1 MLVLSNIPPSKIPVP
16 ESPVSA
22 QSQRRG
28 KSPSSY
34 VSLRHL
40 QLGLKPHSHPWTKH
54 LNKWAWQQTRR
65 ILRNPNDTELKSNWL
80 MLEAV
85 SVGKN
90 QWELCQKQPSSE
102 NLKLQMKQLSS
113 ATHLQMPTA
122 GSQTAWEESKAS
134 EADKFQFQNTCWCAE
149 EDEFTVAALLP
160 AHVHAQLP
168 AKEERWK
175 A

>member
-90 QWELCQKQPSSE
+90 QWELCQKQLSSE
-102 NLKLQMKQLSS
+102 NLKLQMNSSLLQPISRCQQLGAKQLDRNLKQVKRTNFSFKILADVQKKTSS
-113 ATHLQMPTA
+113 L
-122 GSQTAWEESKAS
+122 
-134 EADKFQFQNTCWCAE
+134 
-149 EDEFTVAALLP
+149 
-160 AHVHAQLP
+160 
-168 AKEERWK
+168 
-175 A
+175 